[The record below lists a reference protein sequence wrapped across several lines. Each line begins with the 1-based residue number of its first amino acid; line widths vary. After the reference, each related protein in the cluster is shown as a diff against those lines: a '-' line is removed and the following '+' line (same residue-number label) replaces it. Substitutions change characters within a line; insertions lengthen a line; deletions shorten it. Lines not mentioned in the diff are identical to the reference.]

1 MPNLGGMLW
10 LASGVWCFVVELGT
24 SHAEMCGSLLF
35 RDCDC
40 ELLYNSPGQHSLSYP
55 SERTK
60 GKTFSSLS
68 IAR

>member
-40 ELLYNSPGQHSLSYP
+40 ELLYNSPV
-55 SERTK
+55 
-60 GKTFSSLS
+60 
-68 IAR
+68 